1 MPYAYEP
8 RLSAEE
14 MLAELEKLDETIEHK
29 LARPGVPAETK
40 KRFEEELRP
49 RLEECR
55 ALVAR
60 RGTRARNAC
69 QDVLVAYR
77 ELAFTA
83 LATITTPNF

>member
-1 MPYAYEP
+1 MAYDYEP
-8 RLSAEE
+8 RLSPEE
-14 MLAELEKLDETIEHK
+14 MLVELEKLDETLEHK
-29 LARPGVPAETK
+29 LSGPAIPAETK
-40 KRFEEELRP
+40 KRFEEQLRP

-69 QDVLVAYR
+69 QDTLVAYR